1 VEEETRLGKRF
12 EIALDM
18 AIEIHGSQARKGTD
32 IPYLGHLL
40 GVASIVVDD
49 GGSEDEVVAALLHDS
64 VEDSDDGEA
73 VLARIRD
80 TFGDRVSGMVEA
92 LSDAVGATGEKAPW
106 RPRKEA
112 YLAELREQNDEAVL
126 RISIA
131 DKLHNARSIRLDLDR
146 VDDPNE
152 VWGRFKVGEEDQLW
166 LYRELAD
173 VYLDSFPGPL
183 AIELDRVVAGL
194 EAGSGA
200 R

>member
-1 VEEETRLGKRF
+1 MDEEPRLGNRF

-18 AIEIHGSQARKGTD
+18 AVELHGSQTRKETD

-64 VEDSDDGEA
+64 VEDSDNGEA

-80 TFGDRVSGMVEA
+80 VFGDRVSSMVEA
-92 LSDAVGATGEKAPW
+92 LSDAVGTTGEKAPW

-112 YLAELREQNDEAVL
+112 YLAELGEQDDQAVL

-131 DKLHNARSIRLDLDR
+131 DKLHNARSIRLDLDQ
-146 VDDPNE
+146 VDDPSE
-152 VWGRFKVGEEDQLW
+152 VWGRFKVGEDEQLW
-166 LYRELAD
+166 LYRELANI
-173 VYLDSFPGPL
+173 YLDSFPGAL
-183 AIELDRVVAGL
+183 AIELDRVVADL
-194 EAGSGA
+194 EARRSE